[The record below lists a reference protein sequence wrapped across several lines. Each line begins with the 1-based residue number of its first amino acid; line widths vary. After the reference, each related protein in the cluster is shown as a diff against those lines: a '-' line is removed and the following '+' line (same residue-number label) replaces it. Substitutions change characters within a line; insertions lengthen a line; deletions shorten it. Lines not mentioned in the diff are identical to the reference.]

1 MAKQKAPSITF
12 LYSIKD
18 NINMKIDNDFLKR
31 TENQKLRELN
41 ELLLSKLATI
51 EN

>member
-1 MAKQKAPSITF
+1 MAKKG
-12 LYSIKD
+12 IKEKEIEIK
-18 NINMKIDNDFLKR
+18 N
-31 TENQKLRELN
+31 TENQKLSELK